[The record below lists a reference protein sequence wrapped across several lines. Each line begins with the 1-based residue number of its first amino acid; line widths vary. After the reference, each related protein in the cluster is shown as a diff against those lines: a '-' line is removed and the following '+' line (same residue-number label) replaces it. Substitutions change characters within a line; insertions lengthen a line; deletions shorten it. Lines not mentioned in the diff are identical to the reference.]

1 MNQGISGLAFS
12 GCKRKL
18 AVPTSVQY
26 EKSDLPIT
34 INCMTTVLLF
44 RYQFI
49 EEKLEKLK
57 EIIESNED
65 DSALFIL

>member
-1 MNQGISGLAFS
+1 M
-12 GCKRKL
+12 
-18 AVPTSVQY
+18 PTSVHY
-26 EKSDLPIT
+26 EKSDLPII

-57 EIIESNED
+57 EIIENNEG